1 MDSSVAR
8 TRHIITLIVA
18 VSITWQSLVPCECE
32 LCCHAV
38 ADATSNDIDSEV
50 SPSGCSHSAHH
61 PDSSKHTSKATRTDG
76 SGGFLSGDR
85 EPQHF
90 PCHRFAG
97 MTTSNKSIADSVL
110 AWAILTAPGNGTPH
124 VLGTSKLSHCLQ
136 TNGVTHVRLDPGAV
150 LRLQV

>member
-8 TRHIITLIVA
+8 TRNIITLIVA
-18 VSITWQSLVPCECE
+18 VSITWQSLVPCGCE

-38 ADATSNDIDSEV
+38 AHATSNDVDSEV
-50 SPSGCSHSAHH
+50 SPSGCSHSAHCS
-61 PDSSKHTSKATRTDG
+61 DSFKHASKATHNDG
-76 SGGFLSGDR
+76 SGGLLPGD
-85 EPQHF
+85 PDSQHF

-97 MTTSNKSIADSVL
+97 ITTSNKSIADSVL
-110 AWAILTAPGNGTPH
+110 AWAILTASRNGTPH
-124 VLGTSKLSHCLQ
+124 VLGTIKLSHCLQ

>member
-8 TRHIITLIVA
+8 TRHIISLIVA
-18 VSITWQSLVPCECE
+18 VSITWQSIVPCGCE

-38 ADATSNDIDSEV
+38 THQTLNDSDLEV
-50 SPSGCSHSAHH
+50 SQSGCSHSAHRL
-61 PDSSKHTSKATRTDG
+61 DSLEHASKSTHIDG

-110 AWAILTAPGNGTPH
+110 AWDIPKSQGNSRSHFFGP
-124 VLGTSKLSHCLQ
+124 SKLSECLQ
-136 TNGVTHVRLDPGAV
+136 GIFVTHVRIDPGAV

>member
-1 MDSSVAR
+1 MAR
-8 TRHIITLIVA
+8 TRQIISLIVA
-18 VSITWQSLVPCECE
+18 VSITWQSIVPCGCE

-38 ADATSNDIDSEV
+38 AHATSNDIDSEV
-50 SPSGCSHSAHH
+50 SPSGCSHSAHR
-61 PDSSKHTSKATRTDG
+61 PDSFEHVFKSTHIDG

-97 MTTSNKSIADSVL
+97 MTTSNKSITDSVL
-110 AWAILTAPGNGTPH
+110 AWAILTAPRNGTPH
-124 VLGTSKLSHCLQ
+124 ILGTSKLSHCLQ
-136 TNGVTHVRLDPGAV
+136 TNGVTHVRPDPGAV

>member
-1 MDSSVAR
+1 MAR

-50 SPSGCSHSAHH
+50 SPSGCSHSAHR
-61 PDSSKHTSKATRTDG
+61 PDSFKHASKATHTDG

-85 EPQHF
+85 EPQHV

-110 AWAILTAPGNGTPH
+110 AWDIPKSLGNNRSHFFGP
-124 VLGTSKLSHCLQ
+124 SKLSECLQ
-136 TNGVTHVRLDPGAV
+136 GIFVTHVRLDPGAV